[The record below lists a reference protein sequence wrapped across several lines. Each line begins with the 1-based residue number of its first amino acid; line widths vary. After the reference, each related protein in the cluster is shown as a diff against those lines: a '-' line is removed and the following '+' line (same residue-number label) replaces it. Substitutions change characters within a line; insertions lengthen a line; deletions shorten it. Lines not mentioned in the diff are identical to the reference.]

1 MTELNNKQ
9 ILAKNLK
16 KYMDEN
22 RVDRYKL
29 CEDLNLKYSTV
40 CEWLHARKYP
50 RIDSIEKIAK
60 YFGISKSDIIEDKSA
75 PKAEPSNIG
84 YVMPDNKIYQIPVFE
99 SVSAGFGAYASNEI
113 TDYIPVMLHS
123 QYDAKN
129 TIAIK
134 VTGDSM
140 YPKIEDGDIVI
151 VRKMSSVDSG
161 DIAVVLVDREEGLV
175 KKVEYGSDWIVLI
188 SINPDYPVQKF
199 VGEEVMRISV
209 VGKVVGSYK
218 EF

>member
-1 MTELNNKQ
+1 MVELNSKQ

-16 KYMDEN
+16 KYMELN
-22 RVDRYKL
+22 HIDRYKL
-29 CEDLNLKYSTV
+29 CEDLKFKYSTV
-40 CEWLHARKYP
+40 SEWLHARKYP
-50 RIDSIEKIAK
+50 RIDSIEKIAV
-60 YFGISKSDIIEDKSA
+60 YFGVSKSDIIEDKSMR
-75 PKAEPSNIG
+75 KEEPSNISHI
-84 YVMPDNKIYQIPVFE
+84 MPSSNIYQIPVFE

-113 TDYIPVMLHS
+113 MDFIPVMLHS

-199 VGEEVMRISV
+199 IAEDVMRISV